1 MKKLFSI
8 IAVAAL
14 STAFVACGPSK
25 EEIAATEQK
34 IADSIATIET
44 ARIADSTAAA
54 EAVAAEAVAAAA
66 AAARVADST
75 RVADSVAA
83 ATKGGKKGKK

>member
-34 IADSIATIET
+34 IADSLATIET
-44 ARIADSTAAA
+44 ARIADSTSAADAAAA
-54 EAVAAEAVAAAA
+54 EAAAEV
-66 AAARVADST
+66 ARVADST

-83 ATKGGKKGKK
+83 ASKGGKKGKK

>member
-34 IADSIATIET
+34 IADSLATIET

-54 EAVAAEAVAAAA
+54 DALAAEAAASVARIADS
-66 AAARVADST
+66 ARVADSL
-75 RVADSVAA
+75 A
-83 ATKGGKKGKK
+83 KGGKKGKK

>member
-34 IADSIATIET
+34 IADSLATIET

-54 EAVAAEAVAAAA
+54 DALAAEAVAAE
-66 AAARVADST
+66 AARVADST

-83 ATKGGKKGKK
+83 ATKGGKKH

>member
-25 EEIAATEQK
+25 EEIAAKEK
-34 IADSIATIET
+34 ITADSIAKIEEAAK
-44 ARIADSTAAA
+44 AREAFENDSLAKIQEAANKAREAFVTDSTAAA
-54 EAVAAEAVAAAA
+54 
-66 AAARVADST
+66 S
-75 RVADSVAA
+75 
-83 ATKGGKKGKK
+83 KGGKKGK

>member
-34 IADSIATIET
+34 IADSLATIET

-54 EAVAAEAVAAAA
+54 DAVAAEAVAAE
-66 AAARVADST
+66 AARVADST

-83 ATKGGKKGKK
+83 ATKGGTKGKK

>member
-34 IADSIATIET
+34 IADSLATIET

-54 EAVAAEAVAAAA
+54 DAVAAEAVAAK
-66 AAARVADST
+66 AARVADST

-83 ATKGGKKGKK
+83 ASKGGKKVKK

>member
-34 IADSIATIET
+34 IADSLATIET

-54 EAVAAEAVAAAA
+54 NVAAEAAVAVEV
-66 AAARVADST
+66 ARVADST
-75 RVADSVAA
+75 RVADSLA
-83 ATKGGKKGKK
+83 KGGKKGKK

>member
-34 IADSIATIET
+34 IADSIAAIET
-44 ARIADSTAAA
+44 ARVADSTAAA
-54 EAVAAEAVAAAA
+54 AAAAEEIAA
-66 AAARVADST
+66 AAARVADSI
-75 RVADSVAA
+75 RVADSLA
-83 ATKGGKKGKK
+83 KGGKKK

>member
-34 IADSIATIET
+34 IADSLATIET

-54 EAVAAEAVAAAA
+54 DAVAAEAVAAE
-66 AAARVADST
+66 AARVADST

-83 ATKGGKKGKK
+83 ASKGGKKH

>member
-34 IADSIATIET
+34 IADSLATIET

-54 EAVAAEAVAAAA
+54 DAVAAEAAAEV
-66 AAARVADST
+66 ARVADST

-83 ATKGGKKGKK
+83 ASKGGKKGKK

>member
-34 IADSIATIET
+34 IADSLATIET

-54 EAVAAEAVAAAA
+54 DAAAEAAAEV
-66 AAARVADST
+66 ARVADST

-83 ATKGGKKGKK
+83 ASKGGKKGKK

>member
-1 MKKLFSI
+1 MKKLLSI

-34 IADSIATIET
+34 IADSLATIET

-54 EAVAAEAVAAAA
+54 AALAAEAVAAEAS
-66 AAARVADST
+66 RIADST

-83 ATKGGKKGKK
+83 ASKGGKKAKK

>member
-34 IADSIATIET
+34 IADSLATIET

-54 EAVAAEAVAAAA
+54 NVAAEAAVAAEAS
-66 AAARVADST
+66 RVADST
-75 RVADSVAA
+75 RVADSLA
-83 ATKGGKKGKK
+83 KGGKKK

>member
-34 IADSIATIET
+34 IADSIAAIET
-44 ARIADSTAAA
+44 ARVADSTAAA
-54 EAVAAEAVAAAA
+54 AAEEIAAA
-66 AAARVADST
+66 AAARVADSI
-75 RVADSVAA
+75 RVADSLA
-83 ATKGGKKGKK
+83 KGGKKK

>member
-34 IADSIATIET
+34 IADSLATIET

-54 EAVAAEAVAAAA
+54 DAVAAEAVAAE
-66 AAARVADST
+66 AARVADST
-75 RVADSVAA
+75 RVADSLAA
-83 ATKGGKKGKK
+83 APKGGKKKKGNI

>member
-34 IADSIATIET
+34 IADSLATIET

-54 EAVAAEAVAAAA
+54 DALAAEAAATVARIADS
-66 AAARVADST
+66 ARVADSL
-75 RVADSVAA
+75 A
-83 ATKGGKKGKK
+83 KGGKKGKK

>member
-34 IADSIATIET
+34 IADSLATIET

-54 EAVAAEAVAAAA
+54 DALAAEAVAAE
-66 AAARVADST
+66 AARVADST
-75 RVADSVAA
+75 RVADSVATA
-83 ATKGGKKGKK
+83 SKGGKKGKK

>member
-34 IADSIATIET
+34 IADSLATIET

-54 EAVAAEAVAAAA
+54 DALAAEAVAAE
-66 AAARVADST
+66 AARVADST

-83 ATKGGKKGKK
+83 ATKGGKKKKGNI

>member
-34 IADSIATIET
+34 IADSLATIET

-54 EAVAAEAVAAAA
+54 DALAAEAVAAEAS
-66 AAARVADST
+66 RVADST

-83 ATKGGKKGKK
+83 ASKGGKKGKK

>member
-25 EEIAATEQK
+25 EEIAATEK
-34 IADSIATIET
+34 VAADTAAAVKAREDAAT
-44 ARIADSTAAA
+44 AAVAAA
-54 EAVAAEAVAAAA
+54 EAQVIADTAAAVKAREDAAAA
-66 AAARVADST
+66 AAPV
-75 RVADSVAA
+75 
-83 ATKGGKKGKK
+83 KGKK

>member
-54 EAVAAEAVAAAA
+54 DAVAAEAVAAE
-66 AAARVADST
+66 AARVADST

-83 ATKGGKKGKK
+83 ATKGGKKKKTN

>member
-34 IADSIATIET
+34 IADSIAAIET
-44 ARIADSTAAA
+44 ARVADSTAAA
-54 EAVAAEAVAAAA
+54 AAEEIAA
-66 AAARVADST
+66 AAARVADSI
-75 RVADSVAA
+75 RVADSLA
-83 ATKGGKKGKK
+83 KGGKKK

>member
-34 IADSIATIET
+34 IADSLATIET

-54 EAVAAEAVAAAA
+54 DAVAAEAVAAE
-66 AAARVADST
+66 AARVADST

-83 ATKGGKKGKK
+83 ASKGGKKGKK

>member
-34 IADSIATIET
+34 IADSLAKIET
-44 ARIADSTAAA
+44 ARIADSTAS
-54 EAVAAEAVAAAA
+54 AVAAEAVAAE
-66 AAARVADST
+66 AARVADST

-83 ATKGGKKGKK
+83 APKAGKKKNGNI

>member
-44 ARIADSTAAA
+44 ARIADSTSQADAAA
-54 EAVAAEAVAAAA
+54 TVAAEV
-66 AAARVADST
+66 ARVADST

-83 ATKGGKKGKK
+83 ASKGVKKGKK

>member
-25 EEIAATEQK
+25 EEIAAK
-34 IADSIATIET
+34 
-44 ARIADSTAAA
+44 
-54 EAVAAEAVAAAA
+54 
-66 AAARVADST
+66 
-75 RVADSVAA
+75 
-83 ATKGGKKGKK
+83 

>member
-25 EEIAATEQK
+25 EEIAAAEQK
-34 IADSIATIET
+34 IADSLATIET

-54 EAVAAEAVAAAA
+54 NVAAEAAVAAEAS
-66 AAARVADST
+66 RVADST
-75 RVADSVAA
+75 RVADSLA
-83 ATKGGKKGKK
+83 KGGKKK

>member
-25 EEIAATEQK
+25 EEIAAAEQK
-34 IADSIATIET
+34 IADSLATIET
-44 ARIADSTAAA
+44 ARIADSTSAADAAAA
-54 EAVAAEAVAAAA
+54 EAAAEV
-66 AAARVADST
+66 ARVADST

-83 ATKGGKKGKK
+83 ASKGGKKGKK

>member
-34 IADSIATIET
+34 IADSLATIET

-54 EAVAAEAVAAAA
+54 DAVAAEAVAAE
-66 AAARVADST
+66 AARVADST

-83 ATKGGKKGKK
+83 ATKGGKKAKK

>member
-54 EAVAAEAVAAAA
+54 DAVAAEAVAA

-83 ATKGGKKGKK
+83 ATKGGKKKKTN

>member
-44 ARIADSTAAA
+44 ARIADST
-54 EAVAAEAVAAAA
+54 
-66 AAARVADST
+66 

-83 ATKGGKKGKK
+83 AATAAATVAAEVARVADSVAAASKGVKKGKK

>member
-34 IADSIATIET
+34 IADSLATIET

-54 EAVAAEAVAAAA
+54 DAVAAEAVAAE
-66 AAARVADST
+66 AARVADST

-83 ATKGGKKGKK
+83 ASKGGKKVKK